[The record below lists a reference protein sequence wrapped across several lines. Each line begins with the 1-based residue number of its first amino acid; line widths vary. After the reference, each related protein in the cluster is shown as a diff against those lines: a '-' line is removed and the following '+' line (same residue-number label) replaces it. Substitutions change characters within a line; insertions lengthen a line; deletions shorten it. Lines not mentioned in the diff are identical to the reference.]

1 MKRFSI
7 RQLLITGVLS
17 SGILFIMFFI
27 QPRFFLLLI
36 IFIVISIFFRG
47 KEVSGEKEIEFELI
61 EGEKNEKT

>member
-7 RQLLITGVLS
+7 RQLLITGALL

-47 KEVSGEKEIEFELI
+47 IEVNGDKEIEFELI
-61 EGEKNEKT
+61 EVEKNEET